1 MKKYILPFAL
11 LLLVV
16 GWFAF
21 ENEPVD
27 FKAETEGGIHFFKG
41 SMAEAQTKATAENK
55 IVFVDV
61 YATWCGPC
69 KRLKTKT
76 FSEKK
81 VGDFFNTHFINL
93 AIDGETPEGRKVMEN
108 YSLSSYPTLLFLKPN
123 GEVLEKALGFHS
135 PSELILLGE
144 KQIP

>member
-1 MKKYILPFAL
+1 MKKYILPLFL
-11 LLLVV
+11 LILVV

-21 ENEPVD
+21 ETEPVD
-27 FKAETEGGIHFFKG
+27 FKAETEGGIHFFQG
-41 SMAEAQTKATAENK
+41 SIAEALKKAKAENK

-81 VGDFFNTHFINL
+81 VGDFFNSRFINL
-93 AIDGETPEGRKVMEN
+93 AIDGETQEGRKVMEN
-108 YSLSSYPTLLFLKPN
+108 YSLNSYPTLLFLKPN
-123 GEVLEKALGFHS
+123 GEVLDKALGFHS
-135 PSELILLGE
+135 PSELISIGE
-144 KQIP
+144 KQIH